1 MVDQPDEWAVDA
13 LDLAAYLDRIG
24 HTGPVAP
31 TAATLAALHRAHVAA
46 IPFENLDV
54 LLGRGVDVTL
64 PAVQAKLVSRRRG
77 GYCYEHGTLFAAVL
91 ARLGFDVSRLLGRV
105 GGDDLRPRPRTHLA
119 LHVRCH
125 GDAGEGGE
133 WLADVG
139 FGSGLLEPLPW
150 GETGPHEQGAWTYR
164 MVRGAENTWQVQQL
178 TGDGWTVLYRLVEEP
193 VHAADVVVANHYTS
207 THPASPFVGQLVA
220 VRKRADGF
228 LRLRGRLAG
237 VVRPDGIGDERELAD
252 GELITVLRD
261 DVGLPLTDDEA
272 AAVLAA
278 LPVRPAG

>member
-1 MVDQPDEWAVDA
+1 MQDEWGTAA
-13 LDLAAYLDRIG
+13 LDLDAYLHRIG
-24 HTGPVAP
+24 HRGPVEP

-54 LLGRGVDVTL
+54 LLGRGVAVDL
-64 PAVQAKLVSRRRG
+64 PAVQAKLVDRGRG
-77 GYCYEHGTLFAAVL
+77 GYCYEHGTLFAAAL
-91 ARLGFDVSRLLGRV
+91 ARIGFDVDRLLARV
-105 GGDDLRPRPRTHLA
+105 GGNDTRPRPRTHLA
-119 LHVRCH
+119 AHVR
-125 GDAGEGGE
+125 GEGGE

-150 GETGPHEQGAWTYR
+150 GATGPHEQGAWTYR
-164 MVRGAENTWQVQQL
+164 MVRGAENTWQLQQL
-178 TGDGWTVLYRLVEEP
+178 AGGGWTVLYRLVEEP
-193 VHAADVVVANHYTS
+193 VHASDVVVANHYTS

-220 VRKRADGF
+220 VRKRGDGF

-237 VVRPDGIGDERELAD
+237 VVRPDGVGDERELAD
-252 GELITVLRD
+252 DELVAVLRE

-278 LPVRPAG
+278 LPARTPAG